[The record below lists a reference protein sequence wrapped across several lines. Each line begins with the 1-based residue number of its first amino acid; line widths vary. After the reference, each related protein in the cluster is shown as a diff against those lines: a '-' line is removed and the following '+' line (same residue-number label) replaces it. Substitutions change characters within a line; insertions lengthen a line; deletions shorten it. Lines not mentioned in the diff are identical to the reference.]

1 MQAHLKTAQATARP
15 KFLKELAKPTQEKIV
30 FKKFP
35 TLLKKIKTATHSRH
49 AMTRQLNNDNG
60 LQGRTTRTTNIAYE
74 QAGLSANSIIWIF
87 NNLLYFYQNV
97 IANCPNA
104 GYWFKN
110 NDWKYWDKNGNEMN
124 YRPSKS

>member
-49 AMTRQLNNDNG
+49 AMN
-60 LQGRTTRTTNIAYE
+60 NIAYE
-74 QAGLSANSIIWIF
+74 QAGLSSQF
-87 NNLLYFYQNV
+87 DHLDL
-97 IANCPNA
+97 
-104 GYWFKN
+104 
-110 NDWKYWDKNGNEMN
+110 
-124 YRPSKS
+124 